1 MILHLL
7 PHINASP
14 NAIATVLLVAGVIL
28 IKQKHISAHKRCMI
42 TAFGVSTLFLL
53 LYVTHK
59 FARSSA
65 GSDLH
70 TTFNREGVANQVYL
84 LILFTHVGLAMVVP
98 VVAIRLI
105 RLAVTERFEH
115 HRRLARIGLPIWLY
129 VSITGVVIY
138 LLLYHWNPPPLG

>member
-7 PHINASP
+7 PHINASL

-28 IKQKHISAHKRCMI
+28 IKQKHIAAHKRCMI

-53 LYVTHK
+53 LYITHK

-70 TTFNREGVANQVYL
+70 TTFNREGAAKQVYL
-84 LILFTHVGLAMVVP
+84 FILFTHVSLAMVVP

-105 RLAVTERFEH
+105 RLALTERFEH

>member
-1 MILHLL
+1 M
-7 PHINASP
+7 
-14 NAIATVLLVAGVIL
+14 
-28 IKQKHISAHKRCMI
+28 
-42 TAFGVSTLFLL
+42 LFLM

-70 TTFNREGVANQVYL
+70 TTFNREGVAKQVYL
-84 LILFTHVGLAMVVP
+84 FILFTHVGLAMVVP
-98 VVAIRLI
+98 VIAIRLI
-105 RLAVTERFEH
+105 RLALMKRFEH
-115 HRRLARIGLPIWLY
+115 HRQLARIGLPIWLY